1 MHSWARSQQ
10 SSGLNANRKQ
20 GYSVSLSAFDR
31 KTSAFSLP
39 LWVNQLPGTSISR
52 QVTDTMLH
60 QHPKYKDNLGWQ
72 VCQSVCVYIS
82 VCVCVFVGW
91 LCMCLWVWV
100 CGGVMCVC
108 MWICVCFCACM
119 CRVVVY
125 VFVSVSL
132 WGSYVCMYVS
142 LCVFLC
148 VRVYV
153 FVCMS
158 MCLVCES
165 LPGPCPYCCWHLFF
179 HQVQYQVIQSFFVNP
194 PNHPLRS
201 VSLVPLCEWEKA

>member
-10 SSGLNANRKQ
+10 SSGPSANRKQ

-39 LWVNQLPGTSISR
+39 LWVNQLPGTSISL

-82 VCVCVFVGW
+82 VCVCV
-91 LCMCLWVWV
+91 
-100 CGGVMCVC
+100 
-108 MWICVCFCACM
+108 

>member
-10 SSGLNANRKQ
+10 SSGPSANRKQ

-39 LWVNQLPGTSISR
+39 LWVNQLPGTSISL

-108 MWICVCFCACM
+108 MWVCVCFCACVCM
-119 CRVVVY
+119 CLCAWVCALC
-125 VFVSVSL
+125 VSL
-132 WGSYVCMYVS
+132 FLVPALIVVDIYSFTRYNTKWFR
-142 LCVFLC
+142 VFL
-148 VRVYV
+148 
-153 FVCMS
+153 
-158 MCLVCES
+158 LI
-165 LPGPCPYCCWHLFF
+165 LPTTLWGLYH
-179 HQVQYQVIQSFFVNP
+179 
-194 PNHPLRS
+194 
-201 VSLVPLCEWEKA
+201 